1 MGNTVKKH
9 YDKSDH
15 HTRRNDGAL
24 VLFLRACLGNFCTYI
39 NNIYYACL
47 RQEQKIAFKS
57 FLNQKIKNRT
67 PSIDGEYCL
76 ESS

>member
-1 MGNTVKKH
+1 MTEP
-9 YDKSDH
+9 
-15 HTRRNDGAL
+15 
-24 VLFLRACLGNFCTYI
+24 LRACLGNFCTYI

-67 PSIDGEYCL
+67 PSIDGEYC
-76 ESS
+76 